1 MALDATAGEDDGALE
16 VSRRLAAALSSMKE
30 GRPSPPQAATAS
42 DSVQAGEERLGEH
55 RRQLSMKLAAALSSM
70 KEERE
75 GQASPPGAAAVGG
88 EGVQAGEEGPGEHR
102 RQLSMKL
109 AAALGAMEAD
119 KRTGTGHSSE
129 PSS

>member
-1 MALDATAGEDDGALE
+1 
-16 VSRRLAAALSSMKE
+16 MKE
-30 GRPSPPQAATAS
+30 
-42 DSVQAGEERLGEH
+42 
-55 RRQLSMKLAAALSSM
+55 K
-70 KEERE
+70 RE

-88 EGVQAGEEGPGEHR
+88 EGVQAEEEGPGEHR